1 MVVRA
6 LLTVATLAAALA
18 SSSVAAA
25 PARTPAASLSSLE
38 TSVLTQINHFRAA
51 HHLARL
57 RLSAPLTRAARSH
70 SEEMAVDGI
79 FQHESADGSPFWRRV
94 RQFYRADAFG
104 YWSAGENLLWSTPD
118 VDARRALSMWLAS
131 PEHRRNLTDPR
142 WREIGVS
149 AVHETGAPGI
159 YDGREVTILTT
170 DFGVRR

>member
-1 MVVRA
+1 MAVRA
-6 LLTVATLAAALA
+6 FLAAAALAAALA

-25 PARTPAASLSSLE
+25 PARTPAASLSPLE
-38 TSVLTQINHFRAA
+38 TSVLAQINRFRAA

-57 RLSAPLTRAARSH
+57 RLSAPLTLAARSH

-79 FQHESADGSPFWRRV
+79 FQHDSADGSPFWRRV

-104 YWSAGENLLWSTPD
+104 YWSAGENLLWSAPD
-118 VDARRALSMWLAS
+118 VDARHALTMWLAS

-149 AVHETGAPGI
+149 AVHTASAPGI
-159 YDGREVTILTT
+159 YDGREVTIVTT